1 MFLQIGST
9 FYNQEWVQS
18 ISVYVD
24 TKYDSLYVPMISLTG
39 NNGEVIEC
47 FSIERFMDEDP
58 DVIEEQADELREK
71 LFQNLGIH
79 NIKID
84 TVTGEVVC

>member
-9 FYNQEWVQS
+9 LYNQESLQS
-18 ISVYVD
+18 ISVYVGI
-24 TKYDSLYVPMISLTG
+24 KYDNLYVPIISLTG

-47 FSIERFMDEDP
+47 FSVERFMDEDP
-58 DVIEEQADELREK
+58 DVIEEEADELREK

-84 TVTGEVVC
+84 TVTGEIIC